1 MVIGYF
7 ITIFLSLMLN
17 PSSWTINI
25 HKRIIEKRVKPFA
38 LHFRNDLCWKVETRL
53 LLQSHTCD
61 FFIFEVDIGKF
72 LFNSLQKPSFI
83 LKNLTLLRRRTA
95 GRGDVEAIKIVRFDD
110 KVMSSLHF
118 MYAKKE
124 ELLPLRCA

>member
-1 MVIGYF
+1 MIYVEKSRRDSFCNHTHVI
-7 ITIFLSLMLN
+7 
-17 PSSWTINI
+17 
-25 HKRIIEKRVKPFA
+25 
-38 LHFRNDLCWKVETRL
+38 
-53 LLQSHTCD
+53 